1 MKSIVLVALLLL
13 PPVVAAQGPF
23 DGTWKAD
30 LASAKFA
37 EKPEA
42 MVLKDGRY
50 VCSTCV
56 PPIDVTADG
65 TDQKVGAPY
74 FDTIA
79 VKVVDTQTA
88 QFTYKKDGKVVQ
100 EMKST
105 LAAGGGEI
113 VDTFTGYPPD
123 GQPVKGTG
131 RRERVAKGP
140 DGAHALSG
148 SWRIKKVEQISETAL
163 TWTYKSTT
171 DGLAMRAQT
180 GESYDAKFDGKE
192 YPVRGDRSG
201 ATVSLARVGDST
213 LEETTRR
220 KGKIVGV
227 ARSTLSADNRT
238 LTVVYE
244 DKEQGTTMSYVAR
257 KQ

>member
-1 MKSIVLVALLLL
+1 VSVLSKGR
-13 PPVVAAQGPF
+13 GPF

-37 EKPEA
+37 EKPDTIL
-42 MVLKDGRY
+42 LKDGRY

-74 FDTIA
+74 FDTVA
-79 VKVVDTQTA
+79 VQVVDARTP
-88 QFTYKKDGKVVQ
+88 QFTFKKDGKVVQ

-105 LAAGGGEI
+105 LAADGGKI
-113 VDTFTGYPPD
+113 VDTFTGYPPES
-123 GQPVKGTG
+123 QPVKGTG

-140 DGAHALSG
+140 DGSHALSG
-148 SWRIKKVEQISETAL
+148 SWRIKKLEQISESAL
-163 TWTYKSTT
+163 TWTYKSTA
-171 DGLAMRAQT
+171 DGLTMRAQT

-201 ATVSLARVGDST
+201 ATVSLARVGDRT

-220 KGKIVGV
+220 NGKIVGV
-227 ARSTLSADNRT
+227 SRSTLATNNRT

-244 DKEQGTTMSYVAR
+244 DKEQGTTMSFVAR

>member
-1 MKSIVLVALLLL
+1 MKSIVFLTLLLL
-13 PPVVAAQGPF
+13 PAAVTAQSPF
-23 DGTWKAD
+23 DGTWKVD

-37 EKPEA
+37 EKPETIL
-42 MVLKDGRY
+42 LKDGRY

-74 FDTIA
+74 FDTVA
-79 VKVVDTQTA
+79 VKVADARTV

-100 EMKST
+100 EMTSA
-105 LAAGGGEI
+105 LAVDGGEV
-113 VDTFTGYPPD
+113 VDTFTAYPPES
-123 GQPVKGTG
+123 QPVKGTG

-148 SWRIKKVEQISETAL
+148 SWRIKKLDQISENAL
-163 TWTYKSTT
+163 TLTYKGTT
-171 DGLAMRAQT
+171 DGLTMRTQT

-192 YPVRGDRSG
+192 YPIRGDRSG
-201 ATVSLARVGDST
+201 ATVSLARIGDRT

-227 ARSTLSADNRT
+227 ARSTLAADNRT

-244 DKEQGTTMSYVAR
+244 DKENGTTMSFVAR